1 MALLVR
7 QPSRHHPKGG
17 TRPWADTPSWSAPSS
32 TRTAS
37 VLEGVDLAAVEQLIE
52 EIERAKTI
60 QLFAMGRMQ
69 ASMRAFAMRLK
80 HMGFDAYVVF
90 DTTTPVIGPGD
101 LLIVNCAVTAV
112 DLNIIKLS
120 RKAGARVCVITA
132 HPENEQGRLAD
143 LAVLVPGQIFGT
155 PPEIRSI
162 QPMASLL
169 EQALFLFEDIVV
181 MLLIEKR
188 GISPQA
194 MQARHTNLE
203 GVMGEFA

>member
-1 MALLVR
+1 MSRYRELLRAVIEEN
-7 QPSRHHPKGG
+7 
-17 TRPWADTPSWSAPSS
+17 
-32 TRTAS
+32 RT
-37 VLEGVDLAAVEQLIE
+37 VLEAVSEDEIRRLVS
-52 EIERAKTI
+52 EIEGARTI
-60 QLFAMGRMQ
+60 QLFALGRMQ

-90 DTTTPVIGPGD
+90 DTTTPVLGAGD

-112 DLNIIKLS
+112 DLGIITIA

-155 PPEIRSI
+155 RPEIRSI

-181 MLLIEKR
+181 MLLMEKR
-188 GISPQA
+188 GVSAQE
-194 MQARHTNLE
+194 MQKRHTNLE
-203 GVMGEFA
+203 GVMGDFA

>member
-1 MALLVR
+1 VASYQELVKTVVDENR
-7 QPSRHHPKGG
+7 R
-17 TRPWADTPSWSAPSS
+17 
-32 TRTAS
+32 
-37 VLEGVDLAAVEQLIE
+37 VLEAVPEADLARLIA
-52 EIERAKTI
+52 EIEKAKTI

-69 ASMRAFAMRLK
+69 ASMRGFAMRLK

-90 DTTTPVIGPGD
+90 DTTTPVIGRGD

-112 DLNIIKLS
+112 DLNIIKLA
-120 RKAGARVCVITA
+120 RKAGARVCAITA
-132 HPENEQGRLAD
+132 HPENEQGKLAD
-143 LAVLVPGQIFGT
+143 LTVLVPGQIFGT
-155 PPEIRSI
+155 PPEIRSV

-188 GISPQA
+188 GVKPEE
-194 MQARHTNLE
+194 MQRRHTNLE

>member
-1 MALLVR
+1 VASYQELVR
-7 QPSRHHPKGG
+7 VVVDENR
-17 TRPWADTPSWSAPSS
+17 R
-32 TRTAS
+32 
-37 VLEGVDLAAVEQLIE
+37 VLEAVEVAEVGRLIE
-52 EIERAKTI
+52 EIEKAKTI
-60 QLFAMGRMQ
+60 QLFALGRMQ

-90 DTTTPVIGPGD
+90 DTTTPVIGRGD

-112 DLNIIKLS
+112 DLNIIKLA
-120 RKAGARVCVITA
+120 KAAGARVCVITA

-143 LAVLVPGQIFGT
+143 LTVLVPGQIFGT
-155 PPEIRSI
+155 APELRSV

-169 EQALFLFEDIVV
+169 EQALLLFEDIVV

-188 GISPQA
+188 KIAPEE
-194 MQARHTNLE
+194 MQRRHTNLE

>member
-1 MALLVR
+1 MLASTYAELVR
-7 QPSRHHPKGG
+7 AVVDENR
-17 TRPWADTPSWSAPSS
+17 R
-32 TRTAS
+32 
-37 VLEGVDLAAVEQLIE
+37 VLEAVPVEQVEQLIA
-52 EIERAKTI
+52 EIERARTI

-80 HMGFDAYVVF
+80 HMGLDAYVVF
-90 DTTTPVIGPGD
+90 DTTTPVLGEGD

-112 DLNIIKLS
+112 DLNIIKLAK
-120 RKAGARVCVITA
+120 KAGARVVVIGA

-143 LAVLVPGQIFGT
+143 LTVLVPGQIFGT
-155 PPEIRSI
+155 PPEVKSI

-181 MLLIEKR
+181 MLLVEKR
-188 GISPQA
+188 GVSMKE

-203 GVMGEFA
+203 GVMADFA